1 VNLRFLPSG
10 DLCTIAQVDSLA
22 DAHELLRRIDAAGFA
37 ADVVCGSST
46 VLVEPGG
53 ADVERRLLGLAAGE
67 RTSIVAPLRVHEIS
81 VVYDGPDLP
90 AIAESLDM
98 TVDDVIAA
106 HASSEWTVA
115 FIGFGGGFPY
125 LVGGDPRLRLAR
137 RETPRTH
144 VPAGSVAIAEQYC
157 GIYPREGPGGW
168 HLLGRTDAPIFDAS
182 RTPPSALAVGD
193 RVRFAAR

>member
-1 VNLRFLPSG
+1 MNVRFLPSG
-10 DLCTIAQVDSLA
+10 DACTIAQVDSLA
-22 DAHELLRRIDAAGFA
+22 DAHELLRRIEAAGFA
-37 ADVVCGSST
+37 TDVVCGSSS

-53 ADVERRLLGLAAGE
+53 PEVERRLLDLAVAE
-67 RTSIVAPLRVHEIS
+67 RASIVVPSRTHEIPI
-81 VVYDGPDLP
+81 VYDGADLT
-90 AIAESLDM
+90 AIAERLGM
-98 TVDDVIAA
+98 AVDDVIAA
-106 HASSEWTVA
+106 HATREWTVA

-168 HLLGRTDAPIFDAS
+168 HLLGRTDAPIFEVS

-193 RVRFAAR
+193 RVRFVAR